1 MLYNSAVSTYVKPH
15 HVLSAINLV
24 CMPNFIVL
32 LHNPVEW
39 IQKYQTVLFLKVANY
54 DFNIT
59 IRMQNFLISNCIIPL
74 YIDLLWIMNSMIHL
88 FLVISIIW
96 KCITRK
102 KIQLHFRYEY
112 INDYL
117 TSLSGMST
125 LAYTLHHA
133 IIKVHSCKMRLTR
146 KLGSWCIVVLKPHSC
161 HLTK

>member
-32 LHNPVEW
+32 LHNTVEW
-39 IQKYQTVLFLKVANY
+39 IPKYQTVLFLK
-54 DFNIT
+54 IT
-59 IRMQNFLISNCIIPL
+59 NSTFHVIRMQKSFILNCIIPL
-74 YIDLLWIMNSMIHL
+74 YIDLLWMRNSMIHL

-133 IIKVHSCKMRLTR
+133 ITKVHSCKMRLTR

-161 HLTK
+161 HLTN

>member
-1 MLYNSAVSTYVKPH
+1 MDTKISDSIISKD
-15 HVLSAINLV
+15 
-24 CMPNFIVL
+24 
-32 LHNPVEW
+32 
-39 IQKYQTVLFLKVANY
+39 YQQYFTC
-54 DFNIT
+54 NI
-59 IRMQNFLISNCIIPL
+59 IRMQKSFILNCIIPL
-74 YIDLLWIMNSMIHL
+74 YIDLLWMMNSMIHL

-125 LAYTLHHA
+125 LSYTLHHA
-133 IIKVHSCKMRLTR
+133 ITKVHSCKMRLTR

-161 HLTK
+161 HLTN

>member
-32 LHNPVEW
+32 LHNTVER
-39 IQKYQTVLFLKVANY
+39 ITKISDSIISKGYRQYFPS
-54 DFNIT
+54 NILGLCN
-59 IRMQNFLISNCIIPL
+59 IYFIVRNLIFPNCIILL
-74 YIDLLWIMNSMIHL
+74 YIDLVWMMNSMIHL

-117 TSLSGMST
+117 TSQWDVDAVICSSTQFWKGACCKNFVLLSGKQDT
-125 LAYTLHHA
+125 
-133 IIKVHSCKMRLTR
+133 VF
-146 KLGSWCIVVLKPHSC
+146 
-161 HLTK
+161 

>member
-1 MLYNSAVSTYVKPH
+1 MDTKISDSIISKG
-15 HVLSAINLV
+15 
-24 CMPNFIVL
+24 
-32 LHNPVEW
+32 
-39 IQKYQTVLFLKVANY
+39 YQPYFPC
-54 DFNIT
+54 NI

-88 FLVISIIW
+88 FLVISNIW

-133 IIKVHSCKMRLTR
+133 ITKVHSCKMCLTR

-161 HLTK
+161 HLTN

>member
-1 MLYNSAVSTYVKPH
+1 MDTKISDSIISKD
-15 HVLSAINLV
+15 
-24 CMPNFIVL
+24 
-32 LHNPVEW
+32 
-39 IQKYQTVLFLKVANY
+39 YQQYFTC
-54 DFNIT
+54 NI
-59 IRMQNFLISNCIIPL
+59 IRMQKSFILNCIIPL
-74 YIDLLWIMNSMIHL
+74 YIDLLWMMNSMIHL

-133 IIKVHSCKMRLTR
+133 ITKVHSCKMRLTR

-161 HLTK
+161 HLTN

>member
-1 MLYNSAVSTYVKPH
+1 MDTKISDSIISKD
-15 HVLSAINLV
+15 
-24 CMPNFIVL
+24 
-32 LHNPVEW
+32 
-39 IQKYQTVLFLKVANY
+39 YQQYFTC
-54 DFNIT
+54 NI
-59 IRMQNFLISNCIIPL
+59 IRMQKSFILNCIIPL
-74 YIDLLWIMNSMIHL
+74 YIDLLWMRNSMIHL

-133 IIKVHSCKMRLTR
+133 ITKVHSCKMRLTR

-161 HLTK
+161 HLTN

>member
-15 HVLSAINLV
+15 HVISAINLV

-32 LHNPVEW
+32 IHNTVEW
-39 IQKYQTVLFLKVANY
+39 IQKYQTVLFLKVTNHT
-54 DFNIT
+54 FHV
-59 IRMQNFLISNCIIPL
+59 IRMQNFLIRNCIIPL
-74 YIDLLWIMNSMIHL
+74 YIDLLWKMNSMIHL

-133 IIKVHSCKMRLTR
+133 ITKVHSCKMRLTR

-161 HLTK
+161 HLTN